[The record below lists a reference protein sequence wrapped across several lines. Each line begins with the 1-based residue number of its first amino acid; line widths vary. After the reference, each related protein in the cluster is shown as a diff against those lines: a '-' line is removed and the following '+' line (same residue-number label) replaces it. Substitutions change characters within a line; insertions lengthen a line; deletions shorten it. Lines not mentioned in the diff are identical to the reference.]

1 MNDNDRLT
9 LIDKLIQMIEP
20 YHNTMGKK
28 LSTDDKQQLYQCDY
42 DTYNYE
48 QDAKLGPVAVYN
60 FMFKAFNEICNG
72 IIQLIHQ
79 SPYYQDYEKRI
90 STFIDVLAK
99 NNIQPERILIGTT
112 HLNSKY
118 IEANTR
124 LTYFTSGNMQYLLAE
139 LAKRLFTF

>member
-9 LIDKLIQMIEP
+9 LIDKLIQMIAS

-28 LSTDDKQQLYQCDY
+28 LSTVDKQQVYKCDY

-48 QDAKLGPVAVYN
+48 QDSILKPVSVYN
-60 FMFKAFNEICNG
+60 FMFKTFNEICNG

-90 STFIDVLAK
+90 TTFIDVLAK
-99 NNIQPERILIGTT
+99 NNIQPDKFLIGTT

-124 LTYFTSGNMQYLLAE
+124 LTYFTSGNMQYHLAE

>member
-1 MNDNDRLT
+1 MNDNDRLM
-9 LIDKLIQMIEP
+9 LIDKLIQMIAS

-28 LSTDDKQQLYQCDY
+28 LSTDDKQQVYQCDY
-42 DTYNYE
+42 DTYSYE
-48 QDAKLGPVAVYN
+48 QDANLGPVAVYN

-79 SPYYQDYEKRI
+79 SPYYQDYERRI

-99 NNIQPERILIGTT
+99 NNIQPERLLIGTT

-118 IEANTR
+118 IEANTS
-124 LTYFTSGNMQYLLAE
+124 LSYFTSGNMQYHLAE
-139 LAKRLFTF
+139 LAKLLFTF

>member
-9 LIDKLIQMIEP
+9 LIDKLIQLIAS

-28 LSTDDKQQLYQCDY
+28 LSMDDKQQVYQCDY

-48 QDAKLGPVAVYN
+48 QDANLGPMAVYN

-90 STFIDVLAK
+90 TTFIEMLAK
-99 NNIQPERILIGTT
+99 YDIQPERLLIGTT

-139 LAKRLFTF
+139 LAKLLFTI